1 MSIHLSIQS
10 TNVPIGLLP
19 GQKDYG
25 PVQLVDH
32 QAPFSTQE
40 DEDLID

>member
-1 MSIHLSIQS
+1 M
-10 TNVPIGLLP
+10 NVPIGSCLARRI
-19 GQKDYG
+19 QKDYG

-40 DEDLID
+40 DEDPID